1 MWSWHRIAVVLA
13 TFLLDALMKG
23 DMVMNKDEDDE
34 KGATEPT
41 GGNEDASGTNTP
53 ADAGGGNSET
63 EQVLDTKSINS
74 RLDGIED
81 MIHRLTGSL
90 QKVTDAQ
97 SVLLQSGAVIDTNDT
112 DPSDDD
118 GVKAFND
125 PSFDTLD
132 LRITD

>member
-1 MWSWHRIAVVLA
+1 MA
-13 TFLLDALMKG
+13 
-23 DMVMNKDEDDE
+23 DERDDN

-41 GGNEDASGTNTP
+41 GDNQAT
-53 ADAGGGNSET
+53 GGDDGVETGDNQVSEP
-63 EQVLDTKSINS
+63 VLDTKSINS

-81 MIHRLTGSL
+81 MIQRLTGSL
-90 QKVTDAQ
+90 RKVSDAQ
-97 SVLLQSGAVIDTNDT
+97 AVLVQSGAVVDVNET
-112 DPSDDD
+112 DPSDND

>member
-1 MWSWHRIAVVLA
+1 MA
-13 TFLLDALMKG
+13 
-23 DMVMNKDEDDE
+23 DERDDNN
-34 KGATEPT
+34 GATEPT
-41 GGNEDASGTNTP
+41 NNEPATGGSNEGSIGESQEAEP
-53 ADAGGGNSET
+53 A
-63 EQVLDTKSINS
+63 LDTKSINS

-81 MIHRLTGSL
+81 MIQRLRGSL

-97 SVLLQSGAVIDTNDT
+97 SVLLQSGAVIDTNET

-118 GVKAFND
+118 GVKVFND

>member
-1 MWSWHRIAVVLA
+1 MA
-13 TFLLDALMKG
+13 TFLLDASRKG
-23 DMVMNKDEDDE
+23 DIAMADNEGNE

-41 GGNEDASGTNTP
+41 GRNEDASGTNTP
-53 ADAGGGNSET
+53 NDTGGDSSVT
-63 EQVLDTKSINS
+63 EPTLDTKSINS

-81 MIHRLTGSL
+81 MIQRLTGSL

>member
-1 MWSWHRIAVVLA
+1 MA
-13 TFLLDALMKG
+13 
-23 DMVMNKDEDDE
+23 DEIDDN
-34 KGATEPT
+34 KGATESTGDNSTT
-41 GGNEDASGTNTP
+41 GGD
-53 ADAGGGNSET
+53 DGGATGDNQTSEP
-63 EQVLDTKSINS
+63 VLDTKSINS

-81 MIHRLTGSL
+81 MIQRLTGSL
-90 QKVTDAQ
+90 QKVSDAQ
-97 SVLLQSGAVIDTNDT
+97 AVLVQSGAVVDTNET

>member
-1 MWSWHRIAVVLA
+1 MA
-13 TFLLDALMKG
+13 TFLLDASGKG
-23 DMVMNKDEDDE
+23 EMTMGDNKGNEN
-34 KGATEPT
+34 GATDPT
-41 GGNEDASGTNTP
+41 GVNEDASGTNTP
-53 ADAGGGNSET
+53 NDVGGDNSVT
-63 EQVLDTKSINS
+63 EPMLDTKSINS

-81 MIHRLTGSL
+81 MIQRLTGSL

>member
-1 MWSWHRIAVVLA
+1 MA
-13 TFLLDALMKG
+13 TFLLDASRKG
-23 DMVMNKDEDDE
+23 DMTMADNESNE
-34 KGATEPT
+34 KGATESASETNTITDT
-41 GGNEDASGTNTP
+41 GGD
-53 ADAGGGNSET
+53 NSVT
-63 EQVLDTKSINS
+63 ESVIDTKSINS

-81 MIHRLTGSL
+81 MIQRLTGSL

-97 SVLLQSGAVIDTNDT
+97 SVLLQSGAVIDTNET

-118 GVKAFND
+118 GVEAFND

>member
-1 MWSWHRIAVVLA
+1 MA
-13 TFLLDALMKG
+13 TFLLDASRKG
-23 DMVMNKDEDDE
+23 DMTMGDNEDNE

-41 GGNEDASGTNTP
+41 GGNEDVSGTNTP
-53 ADAGGGNSET
+53 NDAGGDSSVT
-63 EQVLDTKSINS
+63 EPTLDTKSINS

-81 MIHRLTGSL
+81 MIQRLTGSL

-97 SVLLQSGAVIDTNDT
+97 SVLLQSGAVIDTNET

>member
-1 MWSWHRIAVVLA
+1 MA
-13 TFLLDALMKG
+13 TFLLGKSMKG
-23 DMVMNKDEDDE
+23 DTTMADNEDNE
-34 KGATEPT
+34 KGATEPV
-41 GGNEDASGTNTP
+41 GGTNATSGTNTP
-53 ADAGGGNSET
+53 NDTGGDNSVT
-63 EQVLDTKSINS
+63 EPGLDTKSINS

-81 MIHRLTGSL
+81 MIQRLTGSL
-90 QKVTDAQ
+90 QKVTDVQ

>member
-1 MWSWHRIAVVLA
+1 M
-13 TFLLDALMKG
+13 TM
-23 DMVMNKDEDDE
+23 DDNEGNE
-34 KGATEPT
+34 KGATDPI
-41 GGNEDASGTNTP
+41 GGNEGASGTNTP
-53 ADAGGGNSET
+53 NDTGGDSSVT
-63 EQVLDTKSINS
+63 EPTLDTKSINS

-81 MIHRLTGSL
+81 MIQRLTGSL

-97 SVLLQSGAVIDTNDT
+97 SVLLQSGAVIDTNNT

>member
-1 MWSWHRIAVVLA
+1 MA
-13 TFLLDALMKG
+13 TFLLDASRKG
-23 DMVMNKDEDDE
+23 DMTMADNEGNE
-34 KGATEPT
+34 KGATEPI

-53 ADAGGGNSET
+53 NDAGGDSSVT
-63 EQVLDTKSINS
+63 EPTLDTKSINS

-81 MIHRLTGSL
+81 MIQRLTGSL

>member
-1 MWSWHRIAVVLA
+1 MAVITTTFCLRIAQR
-13 TFLLDALMKG
+13 G
-23 DMVMNKDEDDE
+23 DIGMADNEGNE

-41 GGNEDASGTNTP
+41 GETGTTGVTEG
-53 ADAGGGNSET
+53 DNSVT
-63 EQVLDTKSINS
+63 EPVLDTKSINS

-81 MIHRLTGSL
+81 MIQRLTGSL

>member
-1 MWSWHRIAVVLA
+1 MA
-13 TFLLDALMKG
+13 TFLLDASRKG
-23 DMVMNKDEDDE
+23 DMVMDDNDGNE
-34 KGATEPT
+34 NAATESI

-53 ADAGGGNSET
+53 NDTGGDSSVT
-63 EQVLDTKSINS
+63 EPTLDTKSINS

-81 MIHRLTGSL
+81 MIQRLTGSL

>member
-1 MWSWHRIAVVLA
+1 
-13 TFLLDALMKG
+13 
-23 DMVMNKDEDDE
+23 
-34 KGATEPT
+34 
-41 GGNEDASGTNTP
+41 
-53 ADAGGGNSET
+53 
-63 EQVLDTKSINS
+63 
-74 RLDGIED
+74 
-81 MIHRLTGSL
+81 MIQRLTGSL

>member
-1 MWSWHRIAVVLA
+1 MA
-13 TFLLDALMKG
+13 TFLLDASGKG
-23 DMVMNKDEDDE
+23 EMTMGDNKGNEN
-34 KGATEPT
+34 GATDT
-41 GGNEDASGTNTP
+41 IGGNEDASGTNTP
-53 ADAGGGNSET
+53 NDAGGDNSVT
-63 EQVLDTKSINS
+63 EPMLDTKSINS

-81 MIHRLTGSL
+81 MIQRLTGSL

-132 LRITD
+132 LHITD

>member
-1 MWSWHRIAVVLA
+1 MA
-13 TFLLDALMKG
+13 
-23 DMVMNKDEDDE
+23 DEMDDN

-41 GGNEDASGTNTP
+41 GDNSTTGGDDGGETGDNQASEP
-53 ADAGGGNSET
+53 
-63 EQVLDTKSINS
+63 VLDTKSINS

-90 QKVTDAQ
+90 QKVSDAQ
-97 SVLLQSGAVIDTNDT
+97 AVLVQSGAVIDTNET

-118 GVKAFND
+118 GVRAFND

>member
-1 MWSWHRIAVVLA
+1 MGMA
-13 TFLLDALMKG
+13 
-23 DMVMNKDEDDE
+23 DDRDDD

-41 GGNEDASGTNTP
+41 GDNSTT
-53 ADAGGGNSET
+53 GGDDGGATGGEQTQET
-63 EQVLDTKSINS
+63 VLDTKSINS

-81 MIHRLTGSL
+81 MIQRLTGSL
-90 QKVTDAQ
+90 QKVSDAQ
-97 SVLLQSGAVIDTNDT
+97 TVLVQSGAVIDTNDT

-118 GVKAFND
+118 GVRAFND

>member
-1 MWSWHRIAVVLA
+1 MTAATATFFLRIAQR
-13 TFLLDALMKG
+13 G
-23 DMVMNKDEDDE
+23 DIGMGDNSDDD

-41 GGNEDASGTNTP
+41 GNEP
-53 ADAGGGNSET
+53 ATGGSNEGSTGESQEA

-81 MIHRLTGSL
+81 MIQRLTGSL
-90 QKVTDAQ
+90 QKVSDAQ
-97 SVLLQSGAVIDTNDT
+97 AVLVQSGAVVDTSDT

-118 GVKAFND
+118 GARAFND

-132 LRITD
+132 LRIMD